1 MRSLGCLWNRSR
13 LAAFADTALPRRAAA
28 GAARH
33 VAVCVEC
40 RADVER
46 FAALCAAVKGAAPR
60 IAEPDWSGFW
70 PRVQSRLRT
79 ESSRPMREPW
89 WRPFW
94 KPVWGHPRM
103 ALATG
108 LATAAFLGVSF
119 WPGGEGDIP
128 LASAAPV
135 VVQDVA
141 TEDPDRSVM
150 VYTAADHGP
159 DRGVTVIWLFAS
171 DAGGR

>member
-13 LAAFADTALPRRAAA
+13 LAAIAEGAPLAPGAA

-33 VAVCVEC
+33 VATCAGC
-40 RADVER
+40 RAEVER
-46 FAALCAAVKGAAPR
+46 LVALREMVKAAAPA
-60 IAEPDWSGFW
+60 IPEPDWAGFW
-70 PRVQSRLRT
+70 PEIQRRLRT
-79 ESSRPMREPW
+79 EAARPIREPW

-108 LATAAFLGVSF
+108 VATAALLMLSV
-119 WPGGEGDIP
+119 WPGREGEIP

-141 TEDPDRSVM
+141 TGDPDGSVM
-150 VYTAADHGP
+150 VYTAADRGP
-159 DRGVTVIWLFAS
+159 DRGVTVIWVFAS
-171 DAGGR
+171 DASR